1 MEQVTIYTHG
11 AAVSEPGAAAIAV
24 QAVNEA
30 GDVLVESV
38 ASIGNATELF
48 AAFGA
53 VVFGLEAV
61 REKLTTAEAAFEL
74 VLGNESVV
82 EYLTNK
88 LPVTN
93 PSIVAHFI
101 EIHNVRVEHF
111 PQLTVRKGT
120 KKEMQAVQRLVTKEL
135 DAPQ

>member
-1 MEQVTIYTHG
+1 MEQITIYTHG
-11 AAVSEPGAAAIAV
+11 DAVSEPGAAAVAV
-24 QAVNEA
+24 QAVNKA

-38 ASIGNATELF
+38 ESIGNATELF

-53 VVFGLEAV
+53 VAFGLEAV
-61 REKLTTAEAAFEL
+61 REKMTTTEATFEL
-74 VLGNESVV
+74 VLSNELVV

-101 EIHNVRVEHF
+101 EIHNVRVEYF

-120 KKEMQAVQRLVTKEL
+120 KKEMQVVQQPVTKEL
-135 DAPQ
+135 DAPK